1 MLIGQ
6 NAVVEPKENLST
18 ELGHCRSSVGRI
30 QQNFGPL
37 TRFTKARLL
46 LLEHVLAKTIVRRY
60 SQINLEHISVLYGFA
75 SDICHGPTFGVF
87 QYILLNTLPFQYI
100 FLSICIRFL
109 DTALDISD
117 DALDISDDTLDISD
131 DTVCWRARKG

>member
-6 NAVVEPKENLST
+6 NTVVEPKENLST

-75 SDICHGPTFGVF
+75 SDICHGPTLGVF

-100 FLSICIRFL
+100 FFKHMHSFFGYCTRYF
-109 DTALDISD
+109 
-117 DALDISDDTLDISD
+117 
-131 DTVCWRARKG
+131 R

>member
-6 NAVVEPKENLST
+6 NTVVEPKENLST

-75 SDICHGPTFGVF
+75 SDICHGPTLGVF
-87 QYILLNTLPFQYI
+87 NT
-100 FLSICIRFL
+100 SC
-109 DTALDISD
+109 
-117 DALDISDDTLDISD
+117 
-131 DTVCWRARKG
+131 